1 MKKESLTFFTII
13 LMVGASV
20 LVSDAPVR
28 EQHQFSDLSIK
39 DFPVPLPR
47 YETNISETEET
58 EYIPEI
64 LNLIGES
71 EVTVTV
77 MKKESLGWYFI
88 TAYCPSEC
96 GYNGSNYPTGW
107 TTASGEICH
116 RADYEDRLT
125 EPTTCA
131 ISRSIH
137 SFGEL
142 FYIEEFDRVFISE
155 DTGPGVQGKHLDL
168 FYEEYADVISFP
180 TGWYEVFSVEYEEV
194 TVKIGDS

>member
-1 MKKESLTFFTII
+1 MKKYQLLILISI
-13 LMVGASV
+13 LMCALAFVA
-20 LVSDAPVR
+20 DAHVR
-28 EQHQFSDLSIK
+28 EQKQFSDLSIK
-39 DFPVPLPR
+39 DFAVPLPR

-58 EYIPEI
+58 EYIPEF
-64 LNLIGES
+64 LNLMKES

-77 MKKESLGWYFI
+77 MRKESLGWYFI

-116 RADYEDRLT
+116 RADYENRLT

-168 FYEEYADVISFP
+168 FYEDYDDVYYFP
-180 TGWYEVFSVEYEEV
+180 TGYYEVFSVEYEEV
-194 TVKIGDS
+194 EVRLGG